1 MDLFKGLFDLSKLPA
16 KFFVLFA
23 LVTGFILFANELLL
37 EKIQL
42 DSIKNTYGPIIG
54 LVFAISAGLT
64 LLNVF
69 IWIGKKINFEW
80 HFFQAKGKLRKRI
93 SELDDHE
100 KAIFREFMI
109 CGQKSIEMPYDD
121 PVVGGL
127 MDAGLLRMNRQFGD
141 SAIVSGRFA
150 ALSMGKYTEKYIR
163 PHHVD
168 LPKNPTDEEKQYIIS
183 IRPSWARKGIIR

>member
-23 LVTGFILFANELLL
+23 FVTGLILFANEITL
-37 EKIQL
+37 EKLQL
-42 DSIKNTYGPIIG
+42 DSIRNTYGSIIG
-54 LVFAISAGLT
+54 LVFVISAGLT
-64 LLNVF
+64 FLNVL
-69 IWIGKKINFEW
+69 IWIGKKIKFEW

-93 SELDDHE
+93 SELDNHE

-109 CGQKSIEMPYDD
+109 CGQRSIEMPYDD

-127 MDAGLLRMNRQFGD
+127 LDAGLLRMNKQFGD
-141 SAIVSGRFA
+141 SAIISGRFA

-168 LPKNPTDEEKQYIIS
+168 LPRNPTDEEKQHIVS
-183 IRPSWARKGIIR
+183 IRPFWARKGIMI